1 MLKILLA
8 SQHPDRFQTLQTELS
23 ARHPVS
29 FSEAVD
35 GDTALERVR
44 KATVDLVIID
54 EDLGDMVGAELVR
67 RLLELNAMIST
78 VLVSSTSAEEFHERT
93 EGLGIL
99 MPLPPACGKAEANEL
114 MACLDRLGLLATN

>member
-8 SQHPDRFQTLQTELS
+8 SQHPDRFQTLQAELS

-29 FSEAVD
+29 FSQAVD

-44 KATVDLVIID
+44 KGTVDLVIVD
-54 EDLGDMVGAELVR
+54 EGLGEMAGAELVR
-67 RLLELNAMIST
+67 RILDINAMINT
-78 VLVSSTSAEEFHERT
+78 ALVSSASPEDFHERT

-99 MPLPPACGKAEANEL
+99 MPLPPACGKTEAIEL
-114 MACLDRLGLLATN
+114 LACLDRLGLLATN